1 MISLSKRTSMALF
14 SDPSDHYCHRV
25 RIVLAEKGISSEM
38 IESSKDNIDPEI
50 LEISPYATLPVLVD
64 RDVCLFDSVTLMEY
78 LDERFPHPPL
88 LPVYPVLRA
97 NIRLY
102 IKRIELDWGSR
113 FDQLADGNLKE
124 AKAKK
129 VRQELKSLVVSSCA
143 LLKEKPFFMNDEFSL
158 VDCCIAPM
166 LWRLPSIGIE
176 ITNDAKH
183 KPLNLYMKRVFTMP
197 SFIESLTELER
208 EMREVS

>member
-50 LEISPYATLPVLVD
+50 LDLSPYATLPVLVD

-124 AKAKK
+124 AQAKK

-166 LWRLPSIGIE
+166 LWRLPSVGIE
-176 ITNDAKH
+176 IPNDAKH

>member
-1 MISLSKRTSMALF
+1 MISLSRRTSMALF

-50 LEISPYATLPVLVD
+50 LELSPYATLPVLVD

-124 AKAKK
+124 AQAKK

-176 ITNDAKH
+176 IPNDAKH

>member
-50 LEISPYATLPVLVD
+50 LELSPYATLPVLVD

-113 FDQLADGNLKE
+113 FDQLVDGNLKE
-124 AKAKK
+124 AQAKK

-166 LWRLPSIGIE
+166 LWRLPSVGIE
-176 ITNDAKH
+176 IPNDAKH

>member
-113 FDQLADGNLKE
+113 FDQLTDGNLKE
-124 AKAKK
+124 AQAKK
-129 VRQELKSLVVSSCA
+129 VRQELKALIVSSCA

-166 LWRLPSIGIE
+166 LWRLPAVGIE
-176 ITNDAKH
+176 IPNDAKH

-197 SFIESLTELER
+197 SFIESLTEIER
-208 EMREVS
+208 EIREVS

>member
-50 LEISPYATLPVLVD
+50 LELSPYATLPVLVD

-124 AKAKK
+124 AQAKK

-166 LWRLPSIGIE
+166 LWRLPSVGIE
-176 ITNDAKH
+176 IPNDAKH

>member
-50 LEISPYATLPVLVD
+50 LELSPYATLPVLVD

-102 IKRIELDWGSR
+102 IKRIELDWGTR
-113 FDQLADGNLKE
+113 FDQLVDGNLKE
-124 AKAKK
+124 AQAKK

-176 ITNDAKH
+176 IPNDAKH

>member
-50 LEISPYATLPVLVD
+50 LELSPYASLPVLVD

-124 AKAKK
+124 AQTKK
-129 VRQELKSLVVSSCA
+129 VRQELKSLIVSSCA

-166 LWRLPSIGIE
+166 LWRLPSVGIE
-176 ITNDAKH
+176 IPNDAKH

>member
-113 FDQLADGNLKE
+113 FDQLVDGNLKE
-124 AKAKK
+124 AQAKK
-129 VRQELKSLVVSSCA
+129 VRQELKALIVSSCA

-166 LWRLPSIGIE
+166 LWRLPSVGIE
-176 ITNDAKH
+176 IPNDAKH

-197 SFIESLTELER
+197 SFIESLTEIER